1 MSEFEISELS
11 FGDGVIGMSPI
22 PGAKGDYAK
31 EMQEWLAWKPDAVLS
46 MTGHA
51 EMKKLGSADIPDDLR
66 DANVQW
72 LHFPVDDFQAAPA
85 DRDMLWDPI
94 SQTLHRIL
102 NEGGR
107 VIVHCR
113 GGCGRTGMAVLR
125 LMIEAGEHSED
136 AMNRLRGIR
145 PCAVET
151 RHQKDW
157 ALKV

>member
-46 MTGHA
+46 MTGQA
-51 EMKKLGSADIPDDLR
+51 EMKKLGSANVPDDLR

-94 SQTLHRIL
+94 SQDMRKSFREMFCHQ
-102 NEGGR
+102 
-107 VIVHCR
+107 
-113 GGCGRTGMAVLR
+113 VLFHKYQ
-125 LMIEAGEHSED
+125 L
-136 AMNRLRGIR
+136 L
-145 PCAVET
+145 
-151 RHQKDW
+151 W
-157 ALKV
+157 ALVPEERYIVQQ